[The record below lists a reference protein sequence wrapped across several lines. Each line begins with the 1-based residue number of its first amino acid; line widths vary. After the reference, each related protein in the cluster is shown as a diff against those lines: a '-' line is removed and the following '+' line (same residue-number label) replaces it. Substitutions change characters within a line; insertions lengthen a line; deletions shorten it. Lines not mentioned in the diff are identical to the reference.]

1 MSDEGS
7 PGRSESSTW
16 SRLMGRLTK
25 SSAELQADELHD
37 ASLRLGATPISAL
50 VPRQRV
56 TVSGEVRSVALRPQV
71 QVPALVAEVF
81 DGTGT
86 LILVW
91 LGRRAVA
98 GIVPVVMLRIHGR
111 VTDLRAGPT
120 IYNPAYEILPQH
132 G

>member
-50 VPRQRV
+50 VDRK
-56 TVSGEVRSVALRPQV
+56 SVV
-71 QVPALVAEVF
+71 
-81 DGTGT
+81 
-86 LILVW
+86 
-91 LGRRAVA
+91 
-98 GIVPVVMLRIHGR
+98 
-111 VTDLRAGPT
+111 
-120 IYNPAYEILPQH
+120 
-132 G
+132 

>member
-56 TVSGEVRSVALRPQV
+56 TVSGEDLCDQGRDLHLRPQ
-71 QVPALVAEVF
+71 
-81 DGTGT
+81 
-86 LILVW
+86 
-91 LGRRAVA
+91 R
-98 GIVPVVMLRIHGR
+98 H
-111 VTDLRAGPT
+111 
-120 IYNPAYEILPQH
+120 
-132 G
+132 